1 MRWGAARSKLGKK
14 AIRSKLGTSAVM
26 SAVPMAANAHHDA
39 PKVALGTNALETA
52 PAITPAR
59 EKS

>member
-1 MRWGAARSKLGKK
+1 MRPRRSAIRSKLGKK
-14 AIRSKLGTSAVM
+14 AIRSKLGNNAVM
-26 SAVPMAANAHHDA
+26 SAAPMAANA
-39 PKVALGTNALETA
+39 PKVALGTNALDTA